1 MRTRPTVIIRS
12 LLLFA
17 GDDRFGAL
25 GISTSA
31 DHYIPRRIGP
41 YPQLR
46 DLEAMVRA
54 VEDVQAQAPVTPE
67 IQRLVQHGVTLGGA
81 RPKALLQTG
90 SGPCVIKF
98 SELDDTVDTPLIE
111 HATMTLAALAG
122 IHVATTGVLRIPS
135 RLGHG
140 PRRHALTIQRF
151 DRVQRDVLSLRV
163 HCISAK
169 TALAAAGLAESYG
182 ALATVLLRQAHPDRQ
197 KAQREE
203 LFRRMVFNILM
214 DNTDDHERNH
224 CLRLGF
230 DGYYELAPAFDVVPT
245 LQNMGYQAMV
255 VGRHGAQS
263 TLDNALT
270 ELSEF
275 GITHARAIELI
286 QEVAGVVEQWQQ
298 HFLHHGVC
306 SADMEQLAASVDR
319 DALRHQRQAFC

>member
-1 MRTRPTVIIRS
+1 
-12 LLLFA
+12 
-17 GDDRFGAL
+17 DDRFGAL

-54 VEDVQAQAPVTPE
+54 VEDVQSQAPVTPE
-67 IQRLVQHGVTLGGA
+67 IQRLVQPGVTLGGA
-81 RPKALLQTG
+81 RPKALLQTD

-111 HATMTLAALAG
+111 HATMTLAARAG
-122 IHVATTGVLRIPS
+122 IHVATTGVLPIAS
-135 RLGHG
+135 RLGQG
-140 PRRHALTIQRF
+140 PQRHALTIERF
-151 DRVQRDVLSLRV
+151 DRVQMDTLSLRV

-169 TALAAAGLAESYG
+169 TALAAAGLTESYG
-182 ALATVLLRQAHPDRQ
+182 ALATVLLRQAHPNRH

-230 DGYYELAPAFDVVPT
+230 DGYYDLAPAFDVVPT

-275 GITHARAIELI
+275 GITRARAIELI
-286 QEVAGVVEQWQQ
+286 QEVAQTVAQWPR
-298 HFLHHGVC
+298 HFAQHGVC
-306 SADMEQLAASVDR
+306 AADMEQLAASIDR
-319 DALRHQRQAFC
+319 DALRQQRQAFC